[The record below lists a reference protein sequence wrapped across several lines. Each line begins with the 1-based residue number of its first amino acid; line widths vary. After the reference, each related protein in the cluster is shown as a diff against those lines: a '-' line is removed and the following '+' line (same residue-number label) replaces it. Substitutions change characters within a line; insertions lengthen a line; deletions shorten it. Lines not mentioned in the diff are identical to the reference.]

1 MISDGEIIAEG
12 KPNEVFSDVDTIRE
26 ADLRLPRMAHLA
38 EILEKEDKIDFE
50 GNYPLTI
57 GQARRKFLDLLE

>member
-1 MISDGEIIAEG
+1 
-12 KPNEVFSDVDTIRE
+12 
-26 ADLRLPRMAHLA
+26 MAHLA
-38 EILEKEDKIDFE
+38 EILEKEDNIDFE